1 MAPSIPTAAAN
12 KKAIAD
18 PMFSSNSHSS
28 SNSIDKDE
36 AKVPE
41 AQPVKIPE
49 KLKNP
54 LTKIPR
60 EQLVEDVEAFAHE
73 KGLTKHLEDLK
84 KGALVAQ
91 NPKAFESIPELTE
104 KDKASLRLEKTNKW
118 KQPFMMYFM
127 TSK

>member
-1 MAPSIPTAAAN
+1 MAPSIATN
-12 KKAIAD
+12 EKAITD

-36 AKVPE
+36 AKVLE
-41 AQPVKIPE
+41 AQPVKTSE

-54 LTKIPR
+54 LARIPR
-60 EQLVEDVEAFAHE
+60 EQLLEGVETFAHQ
-73 KGLTKHLEDLK
+73 KGLTKHLEDLR

-104 KDKASLRLEKTNKW
+104 EDKASLRLEKTNKW